1 MPDFWSTRGCC
12 VPWRLAPNPWHFLEK
27 AMALPFS
34 NLLRDCLRTHNGT
47 ASLSCG
53 PGERVCVIAG
63 GEVESVSLCEGGSV
77 CTVR

>member
-1 MPDFWSTRGCC
+1 
-12 VPWRLAPNPWHFLEK
+12 
-27 AMALPFS
+27 MALPFP